1 MTRRELRTYT
11 FKLLF
16 RALFHSN
23 EDMKEQGELFFDS
36 PEISL
41 EVHDAEYI
49 QKKVYDII
57 QKIPEIDEA
66 IDSRAEGWKVNRM
79 NYVDLTLIR
88 LAYYE
93 IKHEEDMPLA
103 VAINEAVELAK
114 LYGGDESSSFVNG
127 ILAKML

>member
-36 PEISL
+36 PEISI